1 MDNNNDAKEWFENS
15 EYQYTLDEHD
25 EGGFVGIDS
34 DEVGKMLEEYHK
46 YKKNKELNLLIR
58 NLSSILS
65 KTKYLKNP
73 KSSANLRTEKTEQIL
88 EKVFECLKLVGYRIV
103 EHK

>member
-1 MDNNNDAKEWFENS
+1 MGNKRTEQEKLVLTNYEW
-15 EYQYTLDEHD
+15 D
-25 EGGFVGIDS
+25 
-34 DEVGKMLEEYHK
+34 
-46 YKKNKELNLLIR
+46 LLVKH
-58 NLSSILS
+58 LSSILS